1 MSDNIFVENFVRYI
15 SEELAHYDDELAKMT
30 DEQIRD
36 WLLGELLPSGTR
48 IFPIFADEKEIG
60 FVILGL
66 KGQNCH
72 PLCDAFIIHAYVL
85 PEFRKIGYM
94 SNTLHSIFKE
104 YKGVFCYDVLNRNET
119 GKHFW
124 GSFVKKNNFPVI
136 DLEEVR
142 DDPGD
147 ITLYAFEVRV

>member
-1 MSDNIFVENFVRYI
+1 MN
-15 SEELAHYDDELAKMT
+15 AKHM
-30 DEQIRD
+30 
-36 WLLGELLPSGTR
+36 
-48 IFPIFADEKEIG
+48 
-60 FVILGL
+60 
-66 KGQNCH
+66 N
-72 PLCDAFIIHAYVL
+72 
-85 PEFRKIGYM
+85 
-94 SNTLHSIFKE
+94 NTLHSIFKE

-136 DLEEVR
+136 DLKEVR